1 MPPDAAIG
9 TWVLGGL
16 GASSAGGGSLS
27 LHAWIAVGVLV
38 VAMTLFI
45 TKLVPLWVTAL
56 SIPVVLAATGTLEP
70 ARVALA
76 GFGNGA
82 VIALAGVFIL
92 GAGLEA
98 TGVATI
104 MGHGLER
111 LGGRS
116 ETRIVIVIMVL
127 TAVMSAFLSNAAT
140 VAVLLPAVA
149 VLGRRTQ
156 IPVSRLM
163 MPLAYAAILGGTLT
177 LIGTT
182 PHLILAEEMRER
194 VGRSLGVFEFA
205 KIGAPVAAIGILYM
219 ATIGVRQLPKRR
231 TQDRLRAA
239 HVPEELAR
247 SYGFEGTLYRMRVVD
262 GSHVVGK
269 TIRDAAIRSRYQ
281 LDVILVFRP
290 GAPLA
295 QRYEQPSP
303 DLVIQAEDHL
313 YLEGRAEDAWHF
325 AEEEVVQFGFA
336 GPKALER
343 ILGRGVTL
351 GELTLAPRADAIGK
365 TLRDLEFR
373 KRTGLNVLSI
383 WRRDRVLTTDVATR
397 ELRLGDAFLVSGP
410 PARLRAMR
418 DDPDFILLGD
428 HVAIG
433 DRSRAPIAALA
444 VLVALLPPLFGWLPL
459 ALSVIAGGLLM
470 VLTGCLSP
478 AQARRAVD
486 WQILFLLIGTI
497 PLGIALDQQGVAAHV
512 ASGILGLREALGE
525 PGILAALYLLAALLS
540 TTSNNAATAVILAP
554 VAAQVAT
561 AGDIDLSKAF
571 LAVAYGTSCAFL
583 LPFAHQCNLMV
594 MGPGGYETRDFAR
607 VGLGMSLV
615 TAAGT
620 IALLSLF

>member
-1 MPPDAAIG
+1 MPCRLLGTVDAFPPGDA
-9 TWVLGGL
+9 
-16 GASSAGGGSLS
+16 

-38 VAMTLFI
+38 AAMALFI
-45 TKLVPLWVTAL
+45 SKVIPLWVTAL

-70 ARVALA
+70 AQVALA

-104 MGHGLER
+104 MGRGLER

-116 ETRIVIVIMVL
+116 EARIVVVIMVL

-149 VLGRRTQ
+149 VVGRRTQ

-182 PHLILAEEMRER
+182 PNLILAEEMRKR
-194 VGRSLGVFEFA
+194 VGSGLGVFEFA
-205 KIGAPVAAIGILYM
+205 KIGAPVVVLGILYM
-219 ATIGVRQLPKRR
+219 ATIGVRLLPKHR

-239 HVPEELAR
+239 QVPEELAR

-262 GSHVVGK
+262 QSHVVGK
-269 TIRDAAIRSRYQ
+269 TLRDAEIGSRYQ
-281 LDVILVFRP
+281 LDVILLFRP

-295 QRYEQPSP
+295 QRYQHPSP
-303 DLVIQAEDHL
+303 DLVIQAEDQL
-313 YLEGRAEDAWHF
+313 YLEGQAEDAWLF
-325 AEEEVVQFGFA
+325 AEEELVQFGFA
-336 GPKALER
+336 GPKALEH

-351 GELTLAPRADAIGK
+351 GELTLAPRSGAIGR
-365 TLRDLEFR
+365 TLRDLDFR
-373 KRTGLNVLSI
+373 QRTGLNVVSI
-383 WRRDRVLTTDVATR
+383 WRRDDVLTAGLAETP
-397 ELRLGDAFLVSGP
+397 LRLGDAFLVSGP
-410 PARLRAMR
+410 PPRLRAMR

-433 DRSRAPIAALA
+433 DRSRAPLAALA
-444 VLVALLPPLFGWLPL
+444 VAVALLPPLLGWLPL
-459 ALSVIAGGLLM
+459 AVSVIAGGLLM

-497 PLGIALDQQGVAAHV
+497 PLGIALDRQGVAGSV
-512 ASGILGLREALGE
+512 ATGLLGLQEHLGE
-525 PGILAALYLLAALLS
+525 PGILAALYLLAAVLS

-554 VAAQVAT
+554 VAAQAAT
-561 AGDIDLSKAF
+561 AGGIDLTKAF

-594 MGPGGYETRDFAR
+594 MGPGAYETRDFAR

-615 TAAGT
+615 VAAGT

>member
-1 MPPDAAIG
+1 MSSLLEIP
-9 TWVLGGL
+9 WVLGG
-16 GASSAGGGSLS
+16 ADAAATADA
-27 LHAWIAVGVLV
+27 LHAWIAVGVLAA
-38 VAMTLFI
+38 AMALFI
-45 TKLVPLWVTAL
+45 SKAIPLWVTAL
-56 SIPVVLAATGTLEP
+56 SIPVVLAVSGTVLP
-70 ARVALA
+70 NDALA

-104 MGHGLER
+104 MGRALER

-116 ETRIVIVIMVL
+116 EGRIVIVIMVL

-182 PHLILAEEMRER
+182 PHLILADWMSER
-194 VGRSLGVFEFA
+194 GHGTLGVFEFA
-205 KIGAPVAAIGILYM
+205 RIGAPVAALGILYM
-219 ATIGVRQLPKRR
+219 ATIGVRLLPKHR

-239 HVPEELAR
+239 QVPEELAR

-262 GSHVVGK
+262 QSNIVGK
-269 TIRDAAIRSRYQ
+269 TIGYAEIGSTYH

-290 GAPLA
+290 SAPIA
-295 QRYEQPSP
+295 QRYQHPTP
-303 DLVIQAEDHL
+303 DFVIEAEDQL
-313 YLEGRAEDAWHF
+313 YMEGTTEDAWRF

-336 GPKALER
+336 GPKALEH

-351 GELTLAPRADAIGK
+351 GELTLAPRSNAIGK
-365 TLRDLEFR
+365 TLSELDFR
-373 KRTGLNVLSI
+373 KRTGLNVVSI
-383 WRRDRVLTTDVATR
+383 WRRDDVLTAGLATTPM
-397 ELRLGDAFLVSGP
+397 RLGDAFLVSGP
-410 PARLRAMR
+410 PVRLRAMR
-418 DDPDFILLGD
+418 DDRDFILLGD

-444 VLVALLPPLFGWLPL
+444 VGVALLPPLLGWLPL
-459 ALSVIAGGLLM
+459 SLSVIAGGLLM
-470 VLTGCLSP
+470 VLSGCLSP

-497 PLGIALDQQGVAAHV
+497 PLGIALDQQGVAAQV
-512 ASGILGLREALGE
+512 ASGLLSLKDHLGE
-525 PGILAALYLLAALLS
+525 PGILAALYLLSAVLS

-554 VAAQVAT
+554 VAAQAAS
-561 AGDIDLSKAF
+561 AGGIDLSKAF

-594 MGPGGYETRDFAR
+594 MGPGAYETRDFAR

-620 IALLSLF
+620 IALLSIL